1 VCPKVLEERLDDTK
15 ICKKPIQGV
24 VWYNLLANPSYA
36 HMMSYIQAG
45 VPDRDALIVDGD
57 EDEGNDCE

>member
-1 VCPKVLEERLDDTK
+1 VLEERLDDTK